1 MANVLPS
8 GAVASLD
15 NKGYW
20 FGPANNRQFVPWA
33 AGSGAGSPP
42 TPSTPPAPSPVPG
55 AQWPTNAF
63 SAAGDAAGYLQALY
77 QARPAFLQQHQEIL
91 GTMGLPLRNAVLAA
105 SPELAS
111 ASQYLTSS
119 FQNPIPP
126 GMEQEWAERLR
137 TAQAARGFT
146 GGSGP
151 AQQEAKYLMGL
162 AEERRQNLLPQLSQF
177 GTLMLNATGLQ
188 PPDANLSALGAM
200 MTSQAE
206 LAAQIAAGNKQS
218 EFSQQMFDWYKTYLG
233 KEGMGK
239 TFTGIAGGSATGG
252 MNWDPTFGTGNN
264 PNAAGSVAAPLSG
277 WNSLLSA
284 LKVAQVG
291 SGGGG
296 LAEPTTGFASHA
308 PGQSWT
314 GADGSTYYMR
324 SDGTIVDTTPSQK
337 GAVFGPDQYTQDS
350 AFRYFA

>member
-15 NKGYW
+15 QKGYW
-20 FGPANNRQFVPWA
+20 YGPANNRQFVPWSA
-33 AGSGAGSPP
+33 APSSQ
-42 TPSTPPAPSPVPG
+42 TPQAPPAPSPVPG
-55 AQWPTNAF
+55 AQWPNDAF
-63 SAAGDAAGYLQALY
+63 SASGDAAKYLQAIY

-91 GTMGLPLRNAVLAA
+91 GSMGLPLRNAVLAA

-162 AEERRQNLLPQLSQF
+162 AEERRQSLLPQLSQF
-177 GTLMLNATGLQ
+177 GSLMLNATGLQ
-188 PPDANLSALGAM
+188 PPDANLASLGGM
-200 MTSQAE
+200 MLGQAE
-206 LAAQIAAGNKQS
+206 LAAQISSGNKQS
-218 EFSQQMFDWYKTYLG
+218 EFSQQMFDWYKTYLSQQ
-233 KEGMGK
+233 GMGK
-239 TFTGIAGGSATGG
+239 TFTGIAGGSSTGG
-252 MNWDPTFGTGNN
+252 MNWDPTFGTGIN
-264 PNAAGSVAAPLSG
+264 PNAPGGAAAGPFSG
-277 WNSLLSA
+277 WNQLLTA
-284 LKVAQVG
+284 LRGAQ
-291 SGGGG
+291 SPGGGG
-296 LAEPTTGFASHA
+296 LAEPSVGFSNHS

-314 GADGSTYYMR
+314 GADGSSYYMR
-324 SDGTIVDTTPSQK
+324 ADGTIVDMTPSAK
-337 GAVFGPDQYTQDS
+337 GAVFGPEQYPQDS
-350 AFRYFA
+350 ARRYFV